1 MVLMTTAFY
10 EILVYVLTIL
20 RFSGELEIIP
30 FLKILLVEVIF
41 NTLITIIIYPII
53 KKVGYYLENQF
64 EDKFML
70 TRYF

>member
-1 MVLMTTAFY
+1 MVIMATAFY

-20 RFSGELEIIP
+20 RFSGEFEITP

-53 KKVGYYLENQF
+53 KKAGYYLENQF